1 MKDKQEH
8 YRALYRKI
16 KPGWKPS
23 TQVYQEL
30 VASYL
35 NPEAKLLDLGCG
47 RGGIVERLHPLARLT
62 VGVDADLASL
72 REHRAPSIPRIQAL
86 AEALPFPAQ
95 TFDLVISSWVLEH
108 LAEPEKSFEEVARV
122 LKPGGRFIFLTPNFL
137 HPIPRLG
144 WALSKVGGLLQKS
157 LVASLYSRQSGDVFP
172 PHYLANTPV
181 RIGEIASKV
190 GLQKVSVR
198 LVEDPTY
205 LAFGPLSFRLSVLLE
220 KLIPAGRKV
229 HIVGEFKK

>member
-1 MKDKQEH
+1 MKDRQEH

-23 TQVYQEL
+23 TEVYQEL

-35 NPEAKLLDLGCG
+35 NPDAKLLDLGCG
-47 RGGIVERLHPLARLT
+47 RGGIVERLHPLAGLT

-72 REHRAPSIPRIQAL
+72 REHRAPSIPRVQAL

-95 TFDLVISSWVLEH
+95 TFDLVICSWVLEH
-108 LAEPEKSFEEVARV
+108 LAEPEKAFEEVARV

-144 WALSKVGGLLQKS
+144 WALSKVGNLMQRS
-157 LVASLYSRQSGDVFP
+157 LVASLYGRQSQDVFP
-172 PHYLANTPV
+172 PYYRANTPMK
-181 RIGEIASKV
+181 IEEMASKV
-190 GLQKVSVR
+190 GLRKVSVH

-205 LAFGPLSFRLSVLLE
+205 LAFGPLSFRLSVVLE
-220 KLIPAGRKV
+220 KFIPAERKV
-229 HIVGEFKK
+229 HIVGEFRK

>member
-1 MKDKQEH
+1 MKDRQEH

-23 TQVYQEL
+23 TEVYQEL

-35 NPEAKLLDLGCG
+35 NPKAKLLDLGCG
-47 RGGIVERLHPLARLT
+47 RGGIVERLHPLAGLT

-72 REHRAPSIPRIQAL
+72 REHRAPSIPRVQAL

-95 TFDLVISSWVLEH
+95 AFDLVICSWVLEH
-108 LAEPEKSFEEVARV
+108 LAEPEKAFEEVARV
-122 LKPGGRFIFLTPNFL
+122 LKPGGHFVFLAPNFL

-144 WALSKVGGLLQKS
+144 WALSKAGSLLQKA
-157 LVASLYSRQSGDVFP
+157 LVATLYSRQSRDVFP
-172 PHYLANTPV
+172 PHYQANTP
-181 RIGEIASKV
+181 RKIEELASKA
-190 GLQKVSVR
+190 GLRKASIH

-205 LAFGPLSFRLSVLLE
+205 LAFNPFSFRLSVLLE
-220 KLIPAGRKV
+220 KLIPPGRKV
-229 HIVGEFKK
+229 HIVGDFRK